1 MGRYGRR
8 GRERNSRQRDRRADR
23 DRAASTAIRLENLP
37 FGGTNMSDNAREGL
51 HETLLDIAEQ
61 KALLMSGAF
70 SA

>member
-1 MGRYGRR
+1 
-8 GRERNSRQRDRRADR
+8 
-23 DRAASTAIRLENLP
+23 
-37 FGGTNMSDNAREGL
+37 MSDNAREGL